1 MNNLD
6 ITKIAAVFADSDVYG
21 GKKITVGGWARTIR
35 DMKNFGFI
43 ELNDGSC
50 FKNLQVVFE
59 SSSVENYADIAR
71 QNVGAALIV
80 TGVVVLTPGA
90 KQPLE
95 LKAETIEVEG
105 ASAPEY
111 PLQKKRHS
119 VEFLRTI
126 AHLRPRTNLYSAV
139 FRVRSV
145 AAYAIHT
152 FFQERGFVYVHT
164 PIITGS
170 DCEGAGEMFR
180 VTTLDMNDPPRKE
193 DGTVDDSQ
201 DFFGKLTSLT
211 VSGQLN
217 AESFAMAFG
226 NVYTFGPTFRA
237 ENSNTQR
244 HAAEFWMIE
253 PEMAFAD
260 LNDYMD
266 TAEAMIKYIIDTVM
280 EKCPDEMA
288 FFNSFVDKGLIE
300 RLRNVADSDFG
311 RVTYTDAV
319 KILSESGEKFE
330 YPVEWGIDLQTE
342 HERYLT
348 EKVFKRPVF
357 VTDYPKDIKAFY
369 MRLNDDGKTVAA
381 ADCLVPGIGEI
392 IGGSQR
398 EERLDVL
405 ENRMHEL
412 GLKPEDYWWYLDLRR
427 YGGTHH
433 AGFGLGF
440 ERMIMY
446 LTGVSNIRDVLPHPR
461 TVGNADF

>member
-1 MNNLD
+1 MKHTR
-6 ITKIAAVFADSDVYG
+6 ISAIYAAPETFSG
-21 GKKITVGGWARTIR
+21 QTITVCGWARTIR
-35 DMKNFGFI
+35 DLKNFGFVQ
-43 ELNDGSC
+43 LNDGSC
-50 FKNLQVVFE
+50 HKGIQVVFAADTL
-59 SSSVENYADIAR
+59 ENYAEIAS

-80 TGVVVLTPGA
+80 TGELMLTPDA
-90 KQPLE
+90 QQPFE
-95 LKAETIEVEG
+95 LKAATIQVEG
-105 ASAPEY
+105 VSAPDY

-126 AHLRPRTNLYSAV
+126 QHLRPRTNLFSAV

-145 AAYAIHT
+145 AAQAVHE
-152 FFQERGFVYVHT
+152 FFQSRGFMYIHT

-180 VTTLDMNDPPRKE
+180 VTTLDLNDLPRKE
-193 DGTVDDSQ
+193 DGTVDESR
-201 DFFGKLTSLT
+201 DFFGKATNLT

-217 AESFAMAFG
+217 AENFAMAFG
-226 NVYTFGPTFRA
+226 DVYTFGPTFRA

-260 LNDYMD
+260 LDDDLACM
-266 TAEAMIKYIIDTVM
+266 EAMVKYIINRTLERCPQEM
-280 EKCPDEMA
+280 E
-288 FFNSFVDKGLIE
+288 FLNSFVDKGLLE
-300 RLRNVADSDFG
+300 RLQHVASSDFA
-311 RVTYTDAV
+311 RVTYTQAV
-319 KILSESGEKFE
+319 ELLKESGHKFDF
-330 YPVEWGIDLQTE
+330 PVEWGIDLQTE

-348 EKVFKRPVF
+348 EQVFKKPVF

-405 ENRMHEL
+405 TARMAEL
-412 GLKPEDYWWYLDLRR
+412 GLKEADYWWYLDLRR
-427 YGGTHH
+427 YGSCRH

-440 ERMIMY
+440 ERMVMY
-446 LTGVSNIRDVLPHPR
+446 LTGVSNIRDVELHPR
-461 TVGNADF
+461 TVGNAEF